1 MAPTAIAVCAAARG
15 RLLSPASS
23 AAAFAVLTPVAL
35 AILVP
40 AIIGTSFLSGI
51 FGMAGGM
58 VLMGVLLAIMPV
70 SAAMVLHG
78 VTQMASNGWRAWL
91 WRAHIRWTI
100 FFRYMVGSLL
110 AAVAFA
116 LVSFVPSKP
125 AALIVL
131 GLTPVVGMYLPRS
144 LRLNVARPVDAVAGG
159 AVCTGLMLV
168 AGVSGPILDVFFVQ
182 AGLDRRS
189 IVSTK
194 AAVQTFSHFLKLVYF
209 GAALVASGGGL
220 SPWVMAMAVVLAVI
234 GTALSRRLLERMSDV
249 QFIAW
254 SRRIIVVIAI
264 AYLAQGSWLL
274 FTGHAAPPEAA
285 VAAPVR

>member
-1 MAPTAIAVCAAARG
+1 M
-15 RLLSPASS
+15 
-23 AAAFAVLTPVAL
+23 FTPVTL
-35 AILVP
+35 AVLVP
-40 AIIGTSFLSGI
+40 AIVGTSFLSGI

-58 VLMGVLLAIMPV
+58 VLMGILLAIMPV

-91 WRAHIRWTI
+91 WREHIKWPI
-100 FFRYMVGSLL
+100 FFPYMAGSLV
-110 AAVAFA
+110 AAAGFA
-116 LVSFVPSKP
+116 VVSFVPSKP
-125 AALIVL
+125 AALLVL
-131 GLTPVVGMYLPRS
+131 GLTPVVGMYLPQS
-144 LRLNVARPVDAVAGG
+144 LRLNVARRRDAVLGG

-209 GAALVASGGGL
+209 GTALVASGGSL
-220 SPWVMAMAVVLAVI
+220 SPWVMALAVALAVI
-234 GTALSRRLLERMSDV
+234 GTSLSRRVLDRMSDV

-254 SRRIIVVIAI
+254 SRRVIVVIAA
-264 AYLAQGSWLL
+264 AYVAQGTWLL
-274 FTGHAAPPEAA
+274 VAERAATAGAA
-285 VAAPVR
+285 VASPLQ